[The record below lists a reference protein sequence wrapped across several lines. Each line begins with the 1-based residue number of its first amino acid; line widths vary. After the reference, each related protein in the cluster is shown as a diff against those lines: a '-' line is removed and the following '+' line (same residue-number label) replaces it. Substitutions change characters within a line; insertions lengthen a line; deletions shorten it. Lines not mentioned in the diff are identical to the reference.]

1 MLTCVVMLLLRS
13 ILLLLTDNPAFG
25 DIVLGASSRPK
36 HIHGRRLTTG
46 ELPEK
51 HIYGRRL
58 TTGELPEKHIHGK
71 RLTTDEL
78 PEKHIHGRR
87 LTTGELPEKRTFDCF
102 SERLLGFTWKVS

>member
-1 MLTCVVMLLLRS
+1 MLLLRS

-51 HIYGRRL
+51 HI
-58 TTGELPEKHIHGK
+58 
-71 RLTTDEL
+71 
-78 PEKHIHGRR
+78 HGRR